1 MVEKTKQMGVK
12 KNSDDST
19 EGDKQIEKEEPLT
32 ETEADEDVTH
42 AEDMAQ
48 SSSDTESEPT
58 VILPKSTEAQV
69 EMEEIDLASEIVKE
83 VEERISKSEIEA
95 NNLKE
100 VEADKLSENEES
112 PEPAI
117 EKESTDKIAKEG
129 EAIVQEVL
137 AIVKNDEEAPEN
149 TPEKPLRSKK
159 SSTSS
164 DNEEAPTA
172 ALEQKAATNVK
183 DELATPEPIDDKLSD
198 VRKIKK
204 NNSRRKQ
211 DMVTCKCC

>member
-1 MVEKTKQMGVK
+1 MAK

-137 AIVKNDEEAPEN
+137 AIVKNDEEAPGN
-149 TPEKPLRSKK
+149 
-159 SSTSS
+159 
-164 DNEEAPTA
+164 
-172 ALEQKAATNVK
+172 
-183 DELATPEPIDDKLSD
+183 
-198 VRKIKK
+198 
-204 NNSRRKQ
+204 
-211 DMVTCKCC
+211 